1 MPVIEPYIRSWTI
14 KLRAKNLS
22 ANTQRIYLRAARACD
37 IFLDALPHSYLAA
50 FPEQRDEAAHTAA
63 TLQPPPSADEVK
75 RLHLE
80 AYMAALTQRTSAGN
94 ASVHYRA
101 LQQFWS
107 WWAEDEQLPSPMTGM
122 TPPVVP
128 EAPVPVVGEDD
139 LRKLL
144 RVCRGRDFVSRRDTA
159 IIMVLLDTGIRLAEC
174 AGLRVE
180 GDDPKRNEQDA
191 GDIDWDQQVLHIL
204 AKGRRP
210 RAAPFGNKTAVAL
223 DLYIRER
230 AKIAPKGERA
240 LWIGSLRKDTLT
252 GSGIAQMLERR
263 CIEAGIRHIN
273 PHRLRHTF
281 AHVWRLMGG
290 DPTDLMRLMGWKS
303 PQMLARYGASAADE
317 RARASFRRNSPGDR
331 L

>member
-1 MPVIEPYIRSWTI
+1 MPATAPFIRSWTI

-22 ANTQRIYLRAARACD
+22 TNTQRIYQRAARALD
-37 IFLDALPHSYLAA
+37 GFLDALPHSYLAA
-50 FPEQRDEAAHTAA
+50 FGDGADQDDTLTAGS
-63 TLQPPPSADEVK
+63 LQPPADADSVT
-75 RLHLE
+75 RTHIE
-80 AYMAALTQRTSAGN
+80 AHIAALTKRTSAGN
-94 ASVHYRA
+94 ASVHFRA
-101 LQQFWS
+101 LQQFWA
-107 WWAEDEQLPSPMTGM
+107 WWAADQGTPNPMAGM
-122 TPPVVP
+122 SPPVVP
-128 EAPVPVVGEDD
+128 EAPVPVVADD
-139 LRKLL
+139 ELRKLL
-144 RVCRGRDFVSRRDTA
+144 HVCRGRDFVSRRDTA

-180 GDDPKRNEQDA
+180 GEDPKRDEDA
-191 GDIDWDQQVLHIL
+191 SDIDFDQQVLHIL

-223 DLYIRER
+223 DQYIRER
-230 AKIAPKGERA
+230 AKIAPRGERA
-240 LWIGSLRKDTLT
+240 LWLGVLRRDGLT

-281 AHVWRLMGG
+281 AHQWRVMGG

-303 PQMLARYGASAADE
+303 HQMLARYGASAADE
-317 RARASFRRNSPGDR
+317 RARASYRRNSPGDR